1 MTTWNTIEIQPR
13 DQAGRVPLTSR
24 QRWVAHTI
32 RRMTEEA
39 GYPPT
44 IREVMR
50 ECGFATPN
58 SVKVHLELMRRK
70 GWVTWEEGKC
80 RTLRVVGE

>member
-1 MTTWNTIEIQPR
+1 MTRNLIEAQPR
-13 DQAGRVPLTSR
+13 DEHGRVPLTSR

-44 IREVMR
+44 IRELMH

-58 SVKVHLELMRRK
+58 SVKVHLEPMRRK
-70 GWVTWEEGKC
+70 GWVTWEENKA
-80 RTLRVVGE
+80 RTLQVVGE